1 MLAELQQT
9 YIDKEEVY
17 MHCMHRF
24 WRKLEKFQFY
34 NPKCMIDMSWYSIDD
49 VVCEIDEAK
58 KVRTRYKVDK
68 SVWMPIVK
76 NITSKN
82 E

>member
-1 MLAELQQT
+1 MLAELQET
-9 YIDKEEVY
+9 YINKEEVNTS
-17 MHCMHRF
+17 CMHRF
-24 WRKLEKFQFY
+24 WRKLEKFQY
-34 NPKCMIDMSWYSIDD
+34 YYPKCMIDMSWYSIDD
-49 VVCEIDEAK
+49 VVCEIDEPK